1 MMFKK
6 IFLLI
11 PVIFILGLA
20 FSQKVLLNVYMNNYK
35 ARPNSDTIY
44 HDTSRILTWKDFKGI
59 PEKNNPGGAI
69 TSSGF
74 AFSTDI
80 KVEYK
85 VIYINVGVY
94 TFFIKSESWK
104 KPFIITDYHLLHEQ
118 RHFDITCLGAE
129 SFIKELVKAKFTKDN
144 YNQVITKAFDKA
156 FDDNTVLQQQYDRET
171 RHSIN
176 REQQLL
182 WNDKIAVEIKKL

>member
-69 TSSGF
+69 TASGF
-74 AFSTDI
+74 AFNTDI
-80 KVEYK
+80 KVENK
-85 VIYINVGVY
+85 VIYINIGVF
-94 TFFIKSESWK
+94 TFYLKSQSWK
-104 KPFIITDYHLLHEQ
+104 KPIIITDYHLLHEQ
-118 RHFDITCLGAE
+118 RHFDITRLGAE

-144 YNQVITKAFDKA
+144 YNQLITKAFDKA
-156 FDDNTVLQQQYDRET
+156 FDDNTLLQQQYDRET
-171 RHSIN
+171 RHSLN